1 MVLLMVF
8 QQVLVLEAFLAFLT
22 VIRFCRAVILVVL
35 QAELRPLSTVIA
47 AVHLFTTPSL
57 LVLLQYS
64 FSLEVGL
71 ADGAVKVV
79 HLCLLLVPYL
89 TGVVLGGRCFGLN
102 QF

>member
-1 MVLLMVF
+1 MVLPMVF

-47 AVHLFTTPSL
+47 AVNLFTTSSL
-57 LVLLQYS
+57 LVLLQNS
-64 FSLEVGL
+64 FGLEVGL

-79 HLCLLLVPYL
+79 HLCLLLVEL
-89 TGVVLGGRCFGLN
+89 IL
-102 QF
+102 